1 MKVYF
6 IISTFLLVTLSC
18 ITDSIKEISVK
29 DLKKVLTSKNEKV
42 QLVDVRTKE
51 EYQKE
56 WIQSSVLIDIKNE
69 NFEELVDRELNKNE
83 PVYLYCKSGKRSS
96 SAFRVLKKK
105 GFKKVFSLEGGI
117 VNWKS
122 NH

>member
-56 WIQSSVLIDIKNE
+56 RIQNSVLIDIKMKILRN
-69 NFEELVDRELNKNE
+69 
-83 PVYLYCKSGKRSS
+83 
-96 SAFRVLKKK
+96 
-105 GFKKVFSLEGGI
+105 
-117 VNWKS
+117 
-122 NH
+122 